1 MVIKCEVHRNT
12 EIESVHQVYGV
23 AVDSNDK
30 ILFSS
35 GDPHFATC
43 IRSSLKPFQASVC
56 VETGAADAFGFTDKE
71 LAVMCASH
79 NGEKIHTSTIS
90 GILGKIDIDSSYYK
104 CGVHSPYDKKTK
116 ITIFRDGKDFNSLHN
131 NCSGKHAGMLAT
143 AKHLG
148 CDLNE
153 YLQSQHPVQQKIVSA
168 LEQYT
173 EQSGFV
179 FGTDGCS
186 APTPFLSLYGIAILY
201 QKLASGNYPV
211 LSRLYDAMV
220 THPYLVA
227 GRERFDTDFMEA
239 MSGRAVTKVGG
250 EAVRGLGIRQ
260 KDGNVIGIA
269 LKVLDGNQR
278 ADPPGMMTIL
288 RELDLL
294 EQSELD
300 KLADYETIKL
310 INHRKKITGE
320 ITGSIHN

>member
-23 AVDSNDK
+23 AVDSNGK

-35 GDPHFATC
+35 GDPHYITC
-43 IRSSLKPFQASVC
+43 IRSSLKPFQTSVC

-220 THPYLVA
+220 KHPYLVA

-250 EAVRGLGIRQ
+250 EGVRGLGIRQ
-260 KDGNVIGIA
+260 KNGNVFGIA

-278 ADPPGMMTIL
+278 ANPVATML
-288 RELDLL
+288 LLDQLKLL
-294 EQSELD
+294 TESESQ
-300 KLADYETIKL
+300 KLEKYEKTKL
-310 INHRKKITGE
+310 LNHRKIHVGNITAKFDD
-320 ITGSIHN
+320 

>member
-1 MVIKCEVHRNT
+1 MIIKCEVHRNT

-23 AVDSNDK
+23 AVDSNGK

-35 GDPHFATC
+35 GDPHYITC
-43 IRSSLKPFQASVC
+43 IRSSLKPFQTSVC

-250 EAVRGLGIRQ
+250 EGVRGLGIRQ
-260 KDGNVIGIA
+260 KNGNVIGIA

-278 ADPPGMMTIL
+278 ANPVATM
-288 RELDLL
+288 LL
-294 EQSELD
+294 LGHLKLLTESESQ
-300 KLADYETIKL
+300 KLEKYEKTKL
-310 INHRKKITGE
+310 LNHRKIHVGNITAE
-320 ITGSIHN
+320 FED

>member
-23 AVDSNDK
+23 AVDSNGK

-35 GDPHFATC
+35 GDPHYITC
-43 IRSSLKPFQASVC
+43 IRSSLKPFQASVS

-227 GRERFDTDFMEA
+227 GRERFDTDFIEA

-250 EAVRGLGIRQ
+250 EGVRGLGIRQ
-260 KDGNVIGIA
+260 KNGNVIGIA

-278 ADPPGMMTIL
+278 ANPVATM
-288 RELDLL
+288 LL
-294 EQSELD
+294 LGYLKLLTESESQ
-300 KLADYETIKL
+300 KLEKYEKTKL
-310 INHRKKITGE
+310 LNHRKIHVGNITAE
-320 ITGSIHN
+320 FED

>member
-23 AVDSNDK
+23 VVDSNGK

-35 GDPHFATC
+35 GDPHYITC
-43 IRSSLKPFQASVC
+43 IRSSLKPFQTSVC

-153 YLQSQHPVQQKIVSA
+153 YLQLQHPVQQKIVSA

-227 GRERFDTDFMEA
+227 GRKRFDTDFMEA

-250 EAVRGLGIRQ
+250 EGVRGLGIRQ
-260 KDGNVIGIA
+260 KNGNVIGIA

-278 ADPPGMMTIL
+278 ANPVATML
-288 RELDLL
+288 LLDQLKLL
-294 EQSELD
+294 TESESQ
-300 KLADYETIKL
+300 KLEKYEKTKL
-310 INHRKKITGE
+310 LNHRKIHVGNITAKFDD
-320 ITGSIHN
+320 

>member
-23 AVDSNDK
+23 AVDSNGK

-35 GDPHFATC
+35 GDPHYITC
-43 IRSSLKPFQASVC
+43 IRSSLKPFQTSVC

-153 YLQSQHPVQQKIVSA
+153 YLQSQHPVQKKIVSA

-227 GRERFDTDFMEA
+227 GRERFDTDFIEA

-250 EAVRGLGIRQ
+250 EGVRGLGIRQ
-260 KDGNVIGIA
+260 KNGNVIGIA

-278 ADPPGMMTIL
+278 ANPVATM
-288 RELDLL
+288 LL
-294 EQSELD
+294 LGHLKLLTESESQ
-300 KLADYETIKL
+300 KLEKYEKTKL
-310 INHRKKITGE
+310 LNHRKIHVGNITAE
-320 ITGSIHN
+320 FED

>member
-1 MVIKCEVHRNT
+1 MVFKCEVHRNT

-23 AVDSNDK
+23 AVDSNGK

-35 GDPHFATC
+35 GDPHYITC
-43 IRSSLKPFQASVC
+43 IRSSLKPFQTSVC

-90 GILGKIDIDSSYYK
+90 GILEKIDI
-104 CGVHSPYDKKTK
+104 HSPYDKKTK
-116 ITIFRDGKDFNSLHN
+116 ITIFRDGKDINSLHN
-131 NCSGKHAGMLAT
+131 NSSGKHAGMLAT

-227 GRERFDTDFMEA
+227 GRERFDTDFIEA

-250 EAVRGLGIRQ
+250 EGVRGLGIRQ
-260 KDGNVIGIA
+260 KNGNVIGIA

-278 ADPPGMMTIL
+278 ANPVATM
-288 RELDLL
+288 LL
-294 EQSELD
+294 LGHLKLLTESESQ
-300 KLADYETIKL
+300 KLEKYEKTKL
-310 INHRKKITGE
+310 LNHRKIHVGNITAE
-320 ITGSIHN
+320 FED

>member
-23 AVDSNDK
+23 AVDSNGK

-35 GDPHFATC
+35 GDPHYITC
-43 IRSSLKPFQASVC
+43 IRSSLKPFQTSVC

-116 ITIFRDGKDFNSLHN
+116 ITILRDGKDFNSLHN

-227 GRERFDTDFMEA
+227 GRKRFDTDFMEA

-250 EAVRGLGIRQ
+250 EGVRGLGIRQ
-260 KDGNVIGIA
+260 KNGNVIGIA

-278 ADPPGMMTIL
+278 ANPVATM
-288 RELDLL
+288 LL
-294 EQSELD
+294 LGHL
-300 KLADYETIKL
+300 KLLTENESQKLEKYEKTKL
-310 INHRKKITGE
+310 LNHRKIHVGNITAE
-320 ITGSIHN
+320 FED

>member
-1 MVIKCEVHRNT
+1 MVIKCEVYRNT

-23 AVDSNDK
+23 AVGSNKK

-35 GDPHFATC
+35 GDPHYSTC

-56 VETGAADAFGFTDKE
+56 VETGAADAFGFSDNE
-71 LAVMCASH
+71 LAVLCASH
-79 NGEKIHTSTIS
+79 NGEKIHTSTVS
-90 GILGKIDIDSSYYK
+90 GILKKIDIDPSYYK

-116 ITIFRDGKDFNSLHN
+116 ISLLKGGEDFNPLHN
-131 NCSGKHAGMLAT
+131 NCSGKHSGMLAT

-148 CDLNE
+148 FDLNE
-153 YLQSQHPVQQKIVSA
+153 YIKFRHPVQQKIVSA
-168 LEQYT
+168 LERYT
-173 EQSGFV
+173 GQSGFK
-179 FGTDGCS
+179 FGIDGCS
-186 APTPFLSLYGIAILY
+186 APTPFISLYSIALLY
-201 QKLASGNYPV
+201 QKLASGSDPI

-227 GRERFDTDFMEA
+227 GRKRFDTDFMEA

-278 ADPPGMMTIL
+278 ADPPGIMTLL

>member
-1 MVIKCEVHRNT
+1 M
-12 EIESVHQVYGV
+12 
-23 AVDSNDK
+23 
-30 ILFSS
+30 
-35 GDPHFATC
+35 
-43 IRSSLKPFQASVC
+43 C

-153 YLQSQHPVQQKIVSA
+153 YLQSQHPVQKKIVSA

-220 THPYLVA
+220 KHPYLVA
-227 GRERFDTDFMEA
+227 GRKRFDTDFMEA

-250 EAVRGLGIRQ
+250 EGVRGLGIRQ
-260 KDGNVIGIA
+260 KNGNVIGIA

-278 ADPPGMMTIL
+278 ANSPGTL
-288 RELDLL
+288 TLLKEL
-294 EQSELD
+294 E
-300 KLADYETIKL
+300 
-310 INHRKKITGE
+310 
-320 ITGSIHN
+320 

>member
-23 AVDSNDK
+23 VVDSNGK

-35 GDPHFATC
+35 GDPHYITC
-43 IRSSLKPFQASVC
+43 IRSSLKPFQTSVC

-90 GILGKIDIDSSYYK
+90 GILGKIGIDSSYYK

-153 YLQSQHPVQQKIVSA
+153 YLQSQHPVQKKIVSA

-227 GRERFDTDFMEA
+227 GRERFDTDFIEA

-250 EAVRGLGIRQ
+250 EGVRGLGIRQ
-260 KDGNVIGIA
+260 KNGNVIGIA

-278 ADPPGMMTIL
+278 ANPVATML
-288 RELDLL
+288 LLDQLKLL
-294 EQSELD
+294 TESESQ
-300 KLADYETIKL
+300 KLEKYEKTKL
-310 INHRKKITGE
+310 LNHRKIHVGNITAE
-320 ITGSIHN
+320 FED

>member
-1 MVIKCEVHRNT
+1 MVINCDVYRNT
-12 EIESVHQVYGV
+12 AIESVHQVYGV
-23 AVDSNDK
+23 AVDSNGK

-35 GDPHFATC
+35 GDPNYITC
-43 IRSSLKPFQASVC
+43 IRSSLKPFQTSVC

-90 GILGKIDIDSSYYK
+90 GILEKIDIDSSYYK

-173 EQSGFV
+173 EKSGFV

-220 THPYLVA
+220 KHPYLVA

-250 EAVRGLGIRQ
+250 EGVRGLGIRQ
-260 KDGNVIGIA
+260 KNGNVFGIA

-278 ADPPGMMTIL
+278 ANPVATM
-288 RELDLL
+288 LL
-294 EQSELD
+294 LD
-300 KLADYETIKL
+300 KLKLLTESESQKLEKYEKTKL
-310 INHRKKITGE
+310 LNHRKIHVGNITAVFE
-320 ITGSIHN
+320 D

>member
-23 AVDSNDK
+23 AVDSNGK

-35 GDPHFATC
+35 GDPHYITC
-43 IRSSLKPFQASVC
+43 IRSSLKPFQASVSI
-56 VETGAADAFGFTDKE
+56 ETGAADAFGFTDKE

-90 GILGKIDIDSSYYK
+90 GILEKIDIDSSYYK

-153 YLQSQHPVQQKIVSA
+153 YLQFQHPVQQKIVSA

-186 APTPFLSLYGIAILY
+186 APTPFLSLYGIALLY

-227 GRERFDTDFMEA
+227 GRERFDTDFIEA

-250 EAVRGLGIRQ
+250 EGVRGLGIRQ
-260 KDGNVIGIA
+260 KNGNVIGIA

-278 ADPPGMMTIL
+278 ANPVATM
-288 RELDLL
+288 LL
-294 EQSELD
+294 LGQLKLLTESESQNLEKYEKT
-300 KLADYETIKL
+300 KLL
-310 INHRKKITGE
+310 NHRKIHVGNITAAFE
-320 ITGSIHN
+320 D

>member
-23 AVDSNDK
+23 VVDSNGK

-35 GDPHFATC
+35 GDPHYITC
-43 IRSSLKPFQASVC
+43 IRSSLKPFQASVSI
-56 VETGAADAFGFTDKE
+56 ETGAADAFGFTNKE

-90 GILGKIDIDSSYYK
+90 GILEKIDIDSSYYK

-116 ITIFRDGKDFNSLHN
+116 INIFRDGKDFNSLHN

-250 EAVRGLGIRQ
+250 EGVRGLGIRQ
-260 KDGNVIGIA
+260 KNGNVIGIA

-278 ADPPGMMTIL
+278 ANPVATM
-288 RELDLL
+288 LL
-294 EQSELD
+294 LGYLKLLTESESQ
-300 KLADYETIKL
+300 KLEKYEKTKL
-310 INHRKKITGE
+310 LNHRKIHVGNITAE
-320 ITGSIHN
+320 FED

>member
-23 AVDSNDK
+23 AVDSNGK

-35 GDPHFATC
+35 GDPHYITC
-43 IRSSLKPFQASVC
+43 IRSSLKPFQTSVC
-56 VETGAADAFGFTDKE
+56 VETGAADAFGFTDRE

-90 GILGKIDIDSSYYK
+90 GILEKIDIDSSYYK

-186 APTPFLSLYGIAILY
+186 APTPFLSLYGIALLY

-220 THPYLVA
+220 KHPYLVA

-250 EAVRGLGIRQ
+250 EGVRGLGIRQ
-260 KDGNVIGIA
+260 KNGNVFGIA

-278 ADPPGMMTIL
+278 ANPVATML
-288 RELDLL
+288 LLDQLKLL
-294 EQSELD
+294 TESESQ
-300 KLADYETIKL
+300 KLEKYEKTKL
-310 INHRKKITGE
+310 LNHRKIHVGNITAVFE
-320 ITGSIHN
+320 D